1 MTILILCLLIAII
14 LPYLVKLPVASAM
27 SRAKGGYNNN
37 HPREQQNSLQGFG
50 ARAVGAHQNCFES
63 LLIFSTAVLTA
74 MITNHV
80 SLTVQILAVIY
91 IISRIIYV
99 FLYLMNL
106 ATLRSLIWFVGLIC
120 CIAIISS
127 CFFNNSVTM
136 VG

>member
-1 MTILILCLLIAII
+1 MTTLIICLLIAII

-27 SRAKGGYNNN
+27 SKAKGGYDNN
-37 HPREQQNSLQGFG
+37 HPREQQNGLQGFG

-63 LLIFSTAVLTA
+63 LSIFSTAVLTA

-80 SLTVQILAVIY
+80 SLMIQSLAVIY
-91 IISRIIYV
+91 IVSRIVYI
-99 FLYLMNL
+99 FLYLMDL
-106 ATLRSLIWFVGLIC
+106 AALRSLVWFVGLIC

-127 CFFNNSVTM
+127 CFFNNPVTI